1 MTKAI
6 FIDALTNQTTE
17 RNLTAEEINVLRET
31 EEENK
36 NRLNMEAKANRHS
49 AFIQEAD
56 PLYFASRRGE
66 VHEQVWLDKVAEI
79 RARYPY
85 RT

>member
-6 FIDALTNQTTE
+6 FIDALTNETTE
-17 RNLTAEEINVLRET
+17 RDLTAKEINALRET
-31 EEENK
+31 KEENK
-36 NRLNMEAKANRHS
+36 DRLNMEAKANRQA

-66 VHEQVWLDKVAEI
+66 IDERVWLDKVAEI

-85 RT
+85 ID